1 MEIETLKWS
10 AVVKKRRKWLALT
23 EKSVAFNRE
32 ADIRGWEDGDS
43 LYANVACAIT
53 GKKIL

>member
-1 MEIETLKWS
+1 MKWS

-32 ADIRGWEDGDS
+32 ADIRGWKDGDS